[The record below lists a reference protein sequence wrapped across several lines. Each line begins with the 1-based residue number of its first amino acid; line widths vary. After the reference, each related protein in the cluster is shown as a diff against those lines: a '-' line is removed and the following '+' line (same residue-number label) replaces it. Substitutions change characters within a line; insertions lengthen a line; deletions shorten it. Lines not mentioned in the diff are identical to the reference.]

1 MKLRLLVTFLFFASC
16 ASLMGQKYELN
27 RACYNTSGD
36 DFGVRQLKDKL
47 VLVSAPLISDQK
59 KGLTT
64 DGEYSDLYQVD
75 TCSLSVCKL
84 LSEQFGMETNVN
96 SLMNDGPMSVSD
108 SIIFLTVNY
117 TTGPV
122 SKLGIFYITLSET
135 GWSEV
140 KPFVLNSKEYNI
152 THPAYDAVNGILYF
166 TSDAKGSHNMDI
178 YAVKFNGNNS
188 MEKVEL
194 PNLNSAYTEFFPFV
208 SNGAL
213 YFTSNRIGGYGG
225 LDLYKYEN
233 GATTLLGEPFNS
245 TYDDLAIFWSDATQG
260 YFSSNRETDFV
271 HDEVYAFRQV
281 IEQPIPSDSLVADA
295 QLLADKENELRSKL
309 VDINDTL
316 IKLKARILT
325 SKENL
330 ELIAFLERAINN
342 INVSIPEGISD
353 FSVDELQ
360 HLYDLLQG
368 TVNSLNNSLQNK
380 EQIKETEVKTDI
392 SSINELIKSSKIEQI
407 QFKFNSS
414 IIPDEFKELI
424 SGIAIIMNTDKKL
437 KIQLDGH
444 TDNIGRKEY
453 NLYLSRLRAESVR
466 NFLISKGI
474 DSSRISLSYYGMD
487 KPMAD
492 NTTEQGR
499 YLNRR
504 VEMKLTY

>member
-1 MKLRLLVTFLFFASC
+1 
-16 ASLMGQKYELN
+16 
-27 RACYNTSGD
+27 
-36 DFGVRQLKDKL
+36 
-47 VLVSAPLISDQK
+47 
-59 KGLTT
+59 
-64 DGEYSDLYQVD
+64 
-75 TCSLSVCKL
+75 
-84 LSEQFGMETNVN
+84 
-96 SLMNDGPMSVSD
+96 
-108 SIIFLTVNY
+108 
-117 TTGPV
+117 
-122 SKLGIFYITLSET
+122 
-135 GWSEV
+135 
-140 KPFVLNSKEYNI
+140 
-152 THPAYDAVNGILYF
+152 
-166 TSDAKGSHNMDI
+166 
-178 YAVKFNGNNS
+178 
-188 MEKVEL
+188 
-194 PNLNSAYTEFFPFV
+194 
-208 SNGAL
+208 
-213 YFTSNRIGGYGG
+213 
-225 LDLYKYEN
+225 
-233 GATTLLGEPFNS
+233 
-245 TYDDLAIFWSDATQG
+245 
-260 YFSSNRETDFV
+260 
-271 HDEVYAFRQV
+271 
-281 IEQPIPSDSLVADA
+281 
-295 QLLADKENELRSKL
+295 L

-316 IKLKARILT
+316 IKLKARILN

-368 TVNSLNNSLQNK
+368 TVNSLNNSLQIK

-424 SGIAIIMNTDKKL
+424 SGIAIIMSTDKKL

-474 DSSRISLSYYGMD
+474 DSARISLSYYGMD

-504 VEMKLTY
+504 VEMKLMY

>member
-1 MKLRLLVTFLFFASC
+1 
-16 ASLMGQKYELN
+16 
-27 RACYNTSGD
+27 
-36 DFGVRQLKDKL
+36 
-47 VLVSAPLISDQK
+47 
-59 KGLTT
+59 
-64 DGEYSDLYQVD
+64 
-75 TCSLSVCKL
+75 
-84 LSEQFGMETNVN
+84 
-96 SLMNDGPMSVSD
+96 
-108 SIIFLTVNY
+108 
-117 TTGPV
+117 
-122 SKLGIFYITLSET
+122 
-135 GWSEV
+135 
-140 KPFVLNSKEYNI
+140 
-152 THPAYDAVNGILYF
+152 
-166 TSDAKGSHNMDI
+166 
-178 YAVKFNGNNS
+178 
-188 MEKVEL
+188 
-194 PNLNSAYTEFFPFV
+194 
-208 SNGAL
+208 
-213 YFTSNRIGGYGG
+213 
-225 LDLYKYEN
+225 
-233 GATTLLGEPFNS
+233 
-245 TYDDLAIFWSDATQG
+245 
-260 YFSSNRETDFV
+260 
-271 HDEVYAFRQV
+271 
-281 IEQPIPSDSLVADA
+281 
-295 QLLADKENELRSKL
+295 
-309 VDINDTL
+309 
-316 IKLKARILT
+316 
-325 SKENL
+325 L